1 MPSAGERQAAAEVM
15 AKAKARIHRVSLVLD
30 GDLLDEHER
39 LTAALASLPDGGN
52 SEALEDALDQLDE
65 QIREAEVTFVFRGIG
80 RGRWR
85 KLLADHPPTDE
96 DKAIGSEFNSETF
109 PFAAMA
115 ASIVEPSLSE
125 ADLLSLN
132 EDALA
137 EVDFQEIWL
146 ACLIANLGSAGS
158 TRPESRAA
166 RASAANGRRNSPPLS
181 GSEYPEA
188 S

>member
-1 MPSAGERQAAAEVM
+1 MPSAGERQAAADVL
-15 AKAKARIHRVSLVLD
+15 AKAKARTHRVSLVLD

-39 LTAALASLPDGGN
+39 LTAALAGLPEGAN
-52 SEALEDALDQLDE
+52 SEAIEFDLDE
-65 QIREAEVTFVFRGIG
+65 LDDQIREAEITFVFRGIG

-85 KLLADHPPTDE
+85 KLLADHPPTED

-115 ASIVEPSLSE
+115 ASIIEPALGE
-125 ADLLSLN
+125 ADLLALN
-132 EDALA
+132 EETLA

-166 RASAANGRRNSPPLS
+166 RASAANGRRNSPPPS
-181 GSEYPEA
+181 GSESPEA